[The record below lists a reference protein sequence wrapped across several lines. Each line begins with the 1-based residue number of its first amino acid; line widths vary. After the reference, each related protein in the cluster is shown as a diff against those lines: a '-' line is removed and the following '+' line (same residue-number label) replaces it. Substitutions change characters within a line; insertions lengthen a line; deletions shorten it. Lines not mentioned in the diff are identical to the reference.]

1 MKFKP
6 LEILTHIILIL
17 GVLLM
22 VLPIWFSFAT
32 STHDNVSIMTEGMKF
47 FLGESFSQNYNE
59 VLNEKG
65 GWSEEVTAARMF
77 VNSFIMA
84 LGIATL
90 KVVISAMSAYALVY
104 FRFKLAVRIF
114 WLIFI
119 TLLVPLEV

>member
-47 FLGESFSQNYNE
+47 FLGESFTYNYNE

-84 LGIATL
+84 LGL
-90 KVVISAMSAYALVY
+90 S
-104 FRFKLAVRIF
+104 
-114 WLIFI
+114 LIHI
-119 TLLVPLEV
+119 

>member
-104 FRFKLAVRIF
+104 FLS
-114 WLIFI
+114 LIHI
-119 TLLVPLEV
+119 

>member
-1 MKFKP
+1 MKIKP
-6 LEILTHIILIL
+6 LEILSHVILIL

-65 GWSEEVTAARMF
+65 DG
-77 VNSFIMA
+77 
-84 LGIATL
+84 L
-90 KVVISAMSAYALVY
+90 K
-104 FRFKLAVRIF
+104 KLQQ
-114 WLIFI
+114 
-119 TLLVPLEV
+119 LECL